1 MPRRKTI
8 GKRLPSSARMNPL
21 LSRNFTGGSIIDLP
35 GSSARSERE
44 FVAQLK
50 WRLRSDSYVALQEE
64 IESTMNDRIRAAK
77 YTDIVLTN
85 GKKKRPI
92 SMPDS
97 HLMYLQRW
105 ILRKLPHHFLSDSVY
120 AYVPGRSAIQCAS
133 RHVGMTWGIK
143 IDIAS
148 FFHQVREQDV
158 VHLFRSWGF
167 SKSAAIG
174 YAKILT
180 QPVTQISQIVGA
192 RPGGRLPQGAP
203 TSGAI
208 ANLVCTEL
216 DARMERYAELN
227 ALVYTRYSD
236 DILLSSKNPMFKRE
250 SAAEVLREI
259 SSIMKQFGL
268 SLNTSK
274 TRIYGPS
281 AGKHYLGCLIDK
293 DRIRV
298 PRHYRRKVESV
309 SYCLEKFGLQ
319 KTEKLYGDRAME
331 IIIAEEK
338 SSIIGKDVLFAD
350 GGKTSHPASH
360 FITRYVGQIVYL
372 HQIDSELA
380 LKFARKCL
388 SAIQKEREFFDGHYS
403 EFVTK
408 WVLRSLETVLKIKSP
423 EQDSP
428 F

>member
-1 MPRRKTI
+1 MSWYPV
-8 GKRLPSSARMNPL
+8 LQDE
-21 LSRNFTGGSIIDLP
+21 IDFIL
-35 GSSARSERE
+35 
-44 FVAQLK
+44 
-50 WRLRSDSYVALQEE
+50 
-64 IESTMNDRIRAAK
+64 NDGIRASK
-77 YTDIVLTN
+77 YTGIVLSN
-85 GKKKRPI
+85 GTKKRPI
-92 SMPDS
+92 SMPDP
-97 HLMYLQRW
+97 HLMFIQRW
-105 ILRKLPHHFLSDSVY
+105 ILGKLPHHFLSDSVY

-133 RHVGMTWGIK
+133 RHVGMKWGIK
-143 IDIAS
+143 VDIAS

-180 QPVTQISQIVGA
+180 EPISTIPNVA
-192 RPGGRLPQGAP
+192 ESKPGGRLPQGAP

-236 DILLSSKNPMFKRE
+236 DILLSSKNPMFTRE

-268 SLNTSK
+268 GLNTSK

-309 SYCLEKFGLQ
+309 DYCLEKFGLQ
-319 KTEKLYGDRAME
+319 KTEKFYGDRAIE
-331 IIIAEEK
+331 LLIAEEI
-338 SSIIGKDVLFAD
+338 SSVKGRDVLFAD
-350 GGKTSHPASH
+350 QGKTSSPASH
-360 FITRYVGQIVYL
+360 FITRYAGQIVYL
-372 HQIDSELA
+372 HQIDTVLA
-380 LKFARKCL
+380 MKFARKCL
-388 SAIQKEREFFDGHYS
+388 SAIKKDQEFFDGYYS
-403 EFVTK
+403 EFVKK
-408 WVLRSLETVLKIKSP
+408 WVLRSLGTILGDKGP
-423 EQDSP
+423 ELDSP